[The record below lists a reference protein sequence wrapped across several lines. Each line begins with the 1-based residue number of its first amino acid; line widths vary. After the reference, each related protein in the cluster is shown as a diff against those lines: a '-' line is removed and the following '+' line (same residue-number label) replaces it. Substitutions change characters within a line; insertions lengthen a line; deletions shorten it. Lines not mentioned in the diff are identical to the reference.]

1 MYILLPEVTIVCS
14 HAKHLQVHVH
24 SGHHQQAVVF
34 TGIPFIVLPDN
45 LETGSNAA
53 HYQHAMRKKHRVG
66 VLHSFCDYTQI
77 HSSIHKRYQS
87 IIMDTEV

>member
-1 MYILLPEVTIVCS
+1 MYMYILLPEVTIVCS

-53 HYQHAMRKKHRVG
+53 HYQSMPCARSTAWEYCIPSVTTPK
-66 VLHSFCDYTQI
+66 
-77 HSSIHKRYQS
+77 SIPVYIRGINRS
-87 IIMDTEV
+87 